1 MLEEGSESLTSGLEM
16 VRVLCVAKQKS
27 VNPMIAVRARKMTPM
42 MASAVRERPPVWAEA
57 VFLSEESVV
66 FEKRMTSSRESSVC
80 LWVARTEGV
89 EKEF

>member
-1 MLEEGSESLTSGLEM
+1 ML
-16 VRVLCVAKQKS
+16 RVLLAVKQKS
-27 VNPMIAVRARKMTPM
+27 ADPMVAVRARKMPPM

-66 FEKRMTSSRESSVC
+66 LGKMMMSSSESSVC
-80 LWVARTEGV
+80 LWVARIEGV

>member
-1 MLEEGSESLTSGLEM
+1 M
-16 VRVLCVAKQKS
+16 KQKS
-27 VNPMIAVRARKMTPM
+27 AHPMMAVRARKMPPM